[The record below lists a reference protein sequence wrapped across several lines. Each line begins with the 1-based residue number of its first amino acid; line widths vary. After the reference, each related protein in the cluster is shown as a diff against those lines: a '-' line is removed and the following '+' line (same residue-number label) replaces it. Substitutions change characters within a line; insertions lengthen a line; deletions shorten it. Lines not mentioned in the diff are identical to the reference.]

1 MQQASLLAKLGT
13 GDAAAL
19 PAHRALRMATL
30 DGARALG
37 LDHEIG
43 SIAAGK
49 AADLCAVHIADPDA
63 LPCFHPVSTSSTCS
77 AGTTFRTS
85 GWLDSSVARWQTV
98 ANNQHGAIEH
108 GPAMAE

>member
-1 MQQASLLAKLGT
+1 
-13 GDAAAL
+13 
-19 PAHRALRMATL
+19 MATL

-43 SIAAGK
+43 SIAGK

-63 LPCFHPVSTSSTCS
+63 LPCFHPVSHLIHVLGRHDVSDVWV
-77 AGTTFRTS
+77 AGQQR
-85 GWLDSSVARWQTV
+85 ARWQTV